1 MPTLERPDGA
11 EIHWDETGEGP
22 TVLIATILYGDP
34 EMFAG
39 LVEDLAV
46 DHRVITYDLRGTGRS
61 SRQGPFD
68 LAVDVIDLEA
78 LADHVG
84 GISVAVAAGDAGM
97 RVVRVAAARPDL
109 VGTVVESG
117 TSLLAAAAPDSEGL
131 AGSTSV
137 LRALVTLLEK
147 DYRSA
152 IRSIVESGNP
162 NLSEDE
168 MRDRVDRVVKHCSQ
182 EAAVSRMR
190 FWIRDEVTETA
201 RALGDRLWILD
212 HPGNPWFPRE
222 LVQRL
227 PEFLPDARH
236 ESLEDGAMSRPDL
249 TAAVIRR
256 LTVGTGPSAGTQTH
270 TSTTH

>member
-1 MPTLERPDGA
+1 MPMLERPDGA
-11 EIHWDETGEGP
+11 EIHWKETGDGP

-39 LVEDLAV
+39 LVEDLSV
-46 DHRVITYDLRGTGRS
+46 DHRVVTYDLRGTGES
-61 SRQGPFD
+61 SRQGPYD

-78 LADHVG
+78 LADRVG
-84 GISVAVAAGDAGM
+84 GIAVAVAAGDAGM

-109 VGTVVESG
+109 VGIVVESG

-137 LRALVTLLEK
+137 LRAIETLLEK
-147 DYRSA
+147 DYRAA

-162 NLSEDE
+162 NLGEDE
-168 MRDRVDRVVKHCSQ
+168 MRERVDRVVKHCSQ

-190 FWIRDEVTETA
+190 FWIRDDVTEVA

-222 LVQRL
+222 LVKRL
-227 PEFLPDARH
+227 PEFLPEARH

-249 TAAVIRR
+249 TAAVVRR
-256 LTVGTGPSAGTQTH
+256 LTASSIATGGRTH
-270 TSTTH
+270 TSTTL